1 MSNKNYKYI
10 IDVDTGIDDA
20 LAIILASKTL
30 REKVIGITT
39 CGGNVRLEDA
49 TSNTLKVLDLAR
61 WDIPVYAGASKSI
74 ENSEFVHAY
83 DYHGTNGI
91 CDVQI
96 ETNRKP
102 ENLAADDFIIET
114 AKKKELAFVCLATPT
129 NLASALKKNKE
140 IARNIKVVYIM
151 GGALNVPGNQTEYA
165 EYNFFQD
172 PQAVRI
178 VFENIKDVRI
188 IPLDVTNQCIIS
200 DKEAALIRVVTPTD
214 KFIKEAITNWYR
226 FFGYPKK
233 RQFELYDPLV
243 VSATDNKNLLSFSDV
258 KIGISV
264 DGIKEGEI
272 FLNGKYSVKIA
283 QKVQT
288 NDFKNYLLNNLDI
301 VTGNDVS

>member
-1 MSNKNYKYI
+1 MHPN
-10 IDVDTGIDDA
+10 
-20 LAIILASKTL
+20 
-30 REKVIGITT
+30 
-39 CGGNVRLEDA
+39 RLKIVNLS
-49 TSNTLKVLDLAR
+49 TR
-61 WDIPVYAGASKSI
+61 
-74 ENSEFVHAY
+74 
-83 DYHGTNGI
+83 I

-96 ETNRKP
+96 ENNRKP

-114 AKKKELAFVCLATPT
+114 AKKNEMVIVCLATPT